1 MTSNSEMWVLEWSQ
15 RANVFHIQPIEK
27 TLSFNRK
34 LYANDKET
42 VNDYRIL
49 FVGTHD
55 DCDKAA
61 EASRATIRERES
73 KRIEQQR

>member
-1 MTSNSEMWVLEWSQ
+1 MTNNSEMWVLEWSQ
-15 RANVFHIQPIEK
+15 RANVFHIQPMER
-27 TLSFNRK
+27 TLSFNRR
-34 LYANDKET
+34 LYADDKKT

-61 EASRATIRERES
+61 EASRSTISEREK
-73 KRIEQQR
+73 KRIEQQ